1 MRHQVARWAGIK
13 SAGGNGWVVPTY
25 GGRPR
30 TKEQAE
36 SFIRAC
42 RAVDGDRYTFK
53 VITLPLELPSF
64 V

>member
-1 MRHQVARWAGIK
+1 MRSQTVRWSGIK
-13 SAGGNGWVVPTY
+13 SGWVPAY

-30 TKEQAE
+30 TRQQAE
-36 SFIRAC
+36 LFARLC
-42 RAVDGDRYTFK
+42 RAVDGDRFTYK

>member
-1 MRHQVARWAGIK
+1 VRHQVTRWGGIQ
-13 SAGGNGWVVPTY
+13 AGWVVPAY

-30 TKEQAE
+30 TRQQAE
-36 SFIRAC
+36 RFARLC

>member
-1 MRHQVARWAGIK
+1 MRSQTVRWSGIK
-13 SAGGNGWVVPTY
+13 SGWVPAY

-30 TKEQAE
+30 TRQQAE
-36 SFIRAC
+36 LFARLC

-64 V
+64 L